1 MTELDP
7 SELGMHNC
15 LKNDILGTKG
25 RTNFP
30 NNSKSNIIN
39 LKDNE
44 ILKDWLCE
52 VKIKLL

>member
-30 NNSKSNIIN
+30 NNNKSNISAVALRN
-39 LKDNE
+39 L
-44 ILKDWLCE
+44 
-52 VKIKLL
+52 